1 MKEILKNWLFNDG
14 ICVDIDNLGQL
25 MRDGRL
31 LLRILTDYK
40 VVNPHFT
47 VDFKPGDKKFD
58 CVYNLRQVR
67 VWLEVLGVN
76 FDEDV
81 IEKIADGCF
90 STCVAILTN
99 LYSLLVID
107 GGLPVVDCEEKQ
119 AKLSKIVKNSRFLV
133 TKVDE
138 RALGDRIRG
147 RGGYDYNR
155 RLLENADTIEWYNN
169 KHPIER
175 KRSPDVNMTDVE
187 RRQGIDNND
196 KLKNRKSLRS
206 LKTKL
211 PSVDAVTKCIEE
223 FSNLRLEQSLS
234 VDSLKLENENQCNKI
249 EEKEKVTKKH
259 MNKIGRKV
267 CNIDKKLPPTN
278 TESVDECIQEFTTL
292 QFSKCSPVFEPPLE
306 DSFFDYRDK
315 SNFPHPPLE
324 YIANIVFAQK
334 KSVKDVKQLEE
345 YERVVEADFWGRLR
359 QEDVDFFDDHL
370 SGMIFKLSR
379 YEKML
384 FTKVYQILH
393 QDQVQRTRLKCYPRK
408 IDFGSDELREDK
420 CSRYFTEGL
429 GYYQSEKKRTNE
441 LHWRLYAD
449 NLKFWYEKLYTA
461 SLKTVECIVD
471 IAVKKSEYQRQYKSG
486 VKDCLMREWKSLFC
500 QNQPIFKANELD
512 TFDVMQEQS
521 DVVDEVE
528 EQTEWVRQDVISNQN
543 MDDYLFLEGNW
554 SLKNEDGTRLDL
566 APVTREDQQTLS
578 YIVYKLLDVK
588 YPYIQKIEPADLP
601 LYPVRAIVVDFDE
614 SLLEKLRSLLH
625 EQGVLL
631 VDINS
636 AINFCVEAFVDSEE
650 ELMHR
655 FTPDRQSVDLRV
667 ASEKTVTILENT
679 TCDGLDNDVCKRVI
693 IRESSGVQTSLS
705 HLDLREFKEDTNEAA
720 FVGKKLLENMKTSS
734 DIKVALIVDAI
745 VAYVQSKKRETIK
758 GWVIVNFPSTL
769 LHASVLEYTLSANRF
784 PYRLKETISDT
795 SFGSSVSTK
804 ESSVTSRY
812 DELKYSKL
820 LLNPQ
825 NNTYGNSLFTTYFT
839 SFVPMKKLRSFQGGK
854 MAQHAK
860 QSFKPSSL
868 RQSDHINFDVLLQQP
883 SNFGAPTLET
893 FYRNE
898 NIRNEFFYNYLD
910 LDTLNSLVQLLVTG
924 MSSVDETVL
933 SIIDGSDKQDKQSED
948 DSKSSRLAVKMSNT
962 SQVYCDSMTALNSMN
977 DSFLF
982 DSNRP
987 SSDLTPQY
995 VDLLLQAGHAVS
1007 LAELWEMM
1015 TNTYLNTLHDSLY
1028 LMRVHERTVAP
1039 YFLMVRQAMESCF
1052 TKPDN
1057 RQELVTKLLNDYN
1070 SINLALLLEDDVIL
1084 EAHRRTSV
1092 LERTLTELSD
1102 DKRRNALEV
1111 REKLIAQEW
1120 DRHHLSAM
1128 SEGFLV
1134 VLQAEA
1140 TRFTRT
1146 LELLQ
1151 DYYLLGLNVP
1161 LKLTNAV
1168 HPINVDNKDGSTEK
1182 LFLDGKVTFKSII
1195 EEKVK
1200 YVLVNMFRAREA
1212 CEAVMIATESQLLAE
1227 ERKRLDNAVKEV
1239 RAMSAKDKRKSKTK
1253 KLDEDKMISDK
1264 TLELQMESEKNCQS
1278 IKKVFHEWLD
1288 ALRVETKR
1296 AHFRVEL
1303 LKVKAVNYILEFEKQ
1318 FREIFSEFLEE
1329 SERIHCEEAEC
1340 VRKIRKLFGTA
1351 IEEKTHILAE
1361 VYYNHTDF
1369 YVRILTPEV
1378 EPDPEPLPP
1387 ILEVDY
1393 ESTELSLA
1401 QLEVLYLRFSMLAP
1415 DGLIP
1420 KQILIEF
1427 FKDVSRTAYRGTW
1440 FWDRLTTAKLN
1451 KMFNT
1456 LFGES
1461 EMCDWRDLIVISLE
1475 MDFPTA
1481 EDILDAKLQFA
1492 ALDKNN
1498 LEVVSLDSFMETTLW
1513 FERELP
1519 KSPKHNLFL
1528 ILVKRFL
1535 AKLFQN
1541 GDEQVNYSAL
1551 LLAFCKDLD
1560 PIVGFG
1566 KALTYI
1572 LGRCVIVYKQDEY
1585 LEQMYT
1591 DHIDTGRKIT
1601 EMIVDEMVS
1610 DVVEAVEIEREFG
1623 NDLSLRF
1630 KDEDD
1635 EENRDK
1641 SNNNS
1646 DEYVLFE
1653 TIYLPFF
1660 RRLKYC
1666 DWTTLV
1672 PLEIMTSYIKTL
1684 YSTSEFP
1691 EWMLFDFDKE
1701 IEPFLRVVESTEFVY
1716 VPDFV
1721 TYLFSKDDFPCSC
1734 FTVFRISELIVR
1746 FVIDDKIY

>member
-1 MKEILKNWLFNDG
+1 MPPTSTTKKPTFKKTVKKKRITQKKKTPTKKPTKKPLATTKKLASAKKATFKTTKKLLKTTLSLKKGTSQRPLTKQPLKLKATEKGLTSKPKSTTKVPKTTKVTIKSSTLTTKDSYHG
-14 ICVDIDNLGQL
+14 PVPVPVPIPY
-25 MRDGRL
+25 
-31 LLRILTDYK
+31 RIGKSDTKYKTTLTIPFY
-40 VVNPHFT
+40 VIMISIAVIIYVFFL
-47 VDFKPGDKKFD
+47 DFKPGDKKFD

-249 EEKEKVTKKH
+249 EEKEK
-259 MNKIGRKV
+259 
-267 CNIDKKLPPTN
+267 
-278 TESVDECIQEFTTL
+278 
-292 QFSKCSPVFEPPLE
+292 
-306 DSFFDYRDK
+306 
-315 SNFPHPPLE
+315 
-324 YIANIVFAQK
+324 
-334 KSVKDVKQLEE
+334 
-345 YERVVEADFWGRLR
+345 
-359 QEDVDFFDDHL
+359 
-370 SGMIFKLSR
+370 
-379 YEKML
+379 
-384 FTKVYQILH
+384 
-393 QDQVQRTRLKCYPRK
+393 VQRTRLKCYPRK

-1646 DEYVLFE
+1646 DE
-1653 TIYLPFF
+1653 IFF
-1660 RRLKYC
+1660 DRK
-1666 DWTTLV
+1666 
-1672 PLEIMTSYIKTL
+1672 
-1684 YSTSEFP
+1684 
-1691 EWMLFDFDKE
+1691 
-1701 IEPFLRVVESTEFVY
+1701 
-1716 VPDFV
+1716 
-1721 TYLFSKDDFPCSC
+1721 
-1734 FTVFRISELIVR
+1734 
-1746 FVIDDKIY
+1746 